1 VNSAIYTLSGV
12 QHCYGERT
20 VLRIDSLSID
30 NGERLCIIGPS
41 GAGKSTLLRLLALLE
56 APSRG
61 TVCVHINGQDVSQA
75 NATIDDRRL
84 ISMAFQHPILLTRS
98 VRDNVAYGLRARGWK
113 NVDERVETILERV
126 GMMKLADAPAQSLS
140 GGEIQRTALARML
153 ALEPRVILLDEPTA
167 NLDPYNVRIIE
178 TLLREQIEQ
187 FKATVVMATH
197 NMFQAKRL
205 ASRVALLMDGELI
218 EIAPVEQFFDSPQD
232 QRTAAYVSG
241 DLIY

>member
-1 VNSAIYTLSGV
+1 
-12 QHCYGERT
+12 
-20 VLRIDSLSID
+20 
-30 NGERLCIIGPS
+30 
-41 GAGKSTLLRLLALLE
+41 
-56 APSRG
+56 
-61 TVCVHINGQDVSQA
+61 
-75 NATIDDRRL
+75 
-84 ISMAFQHPILLTRS
+84 
-98 VRDNVAYGLRARGWK
+98 VAYGLRARGWK

-218 EIAPVEQFFDSPQD
+218 EIAPVDQFFDSPQD

>member
-1 VNSAIYTLSGV
+1 
-12 QHCYGERT
+12 
-20 VLRIDSLSID
+20 
-30 NGERLCIIGPS
+30 
-41 GAGKSTLLRLLALLE
+41 
-56 APSRG
+56 
-61 TVCVHINGQDVSQA
+61 
-75 NATIDDRRL
+75 
-84 ISMAFQHPILLTRS
+84 
-98 VRDNVAYGLRARGWK
+98 
-113 NVDERVETILERV
+113 
-126 GMMKLADAPAQSLS
+126 
-140 GGEIQRTALARML
+140 ML

>member
-1 VNSAIYTLSGV
+1 VKSAIYTLSGV

-20 VLRIDSLSID
+20 VLRIDSLNID
-30 NGERLCIIGPS
+30 DGERLCIIGPS

-61 TVCVHINGQDVSQA
+61 TVCVHINGRDVSQA
-75 NATIDDRRL
+75 NATIEDRRW

-113 NVDERVETILERV
+113 NVDERVDAILERV

>member
-1 VNSAIYTLSGV
+1 VKSAIYTLSGV

-30 NGERLCIIGPS
+30 NGEWLCIIGPS

-56 APSRG
+56 TPSQG
-61 TVCVHINGQDVSQA
+61 TVCLHINGQDVSQA